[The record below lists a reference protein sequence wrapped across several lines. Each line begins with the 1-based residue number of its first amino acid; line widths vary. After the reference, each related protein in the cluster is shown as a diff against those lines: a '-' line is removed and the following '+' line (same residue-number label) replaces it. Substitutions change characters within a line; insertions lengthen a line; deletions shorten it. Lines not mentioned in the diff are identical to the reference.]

1 MEEEA
6 SRSEAASQPRGT
18 ASAALTQAVEEHLE
32 AVEELQDLE
41 AVEELQEYKADPA
54 NARGPLASM

>member
-1 MEEEA
+1 MA
-6 SRSEAASQPRGT
+6 P
-18 ASAALTQAVEEHLE
+18 TQAVEEHLE

-54 NARGPLASM
+54 KAKDAIASM